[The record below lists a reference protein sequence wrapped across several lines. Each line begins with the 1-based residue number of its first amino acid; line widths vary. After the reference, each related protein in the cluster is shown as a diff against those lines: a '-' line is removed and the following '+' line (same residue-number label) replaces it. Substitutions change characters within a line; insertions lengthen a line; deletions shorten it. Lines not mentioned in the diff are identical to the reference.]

1 MTRAKWVLPV
11 LFGLA
16 VAVPA
21 SPAAAQAQAEQQQQ
35 KPVADDPLFE
45 TLYAPELIMQHRRA
59 IGLTDQ
65 QRDAISK
72 LIGELQGRVVSLQ
85 WELLD
90 EVQQLKTAT
99 AGTRVDLDRSL
110 DQLGHVLDTEGK
122 IKRAH
127 LEMLVRIKNLLTPQ
141 QQATLD
147 RLRGEAGGQPGG

>member
-1 MTRAKWVLPV
+1 MTRAKWVLAV
-11 LFGLA
+11 LCLA
-16 VAVPA
+16 LGVQA
-21 SPAAAQAQAEQQQQ
+21 PAAAQETEQE
-35 KPVADDPLFE
+35 PVADDPLFE

-59 IGLTDQ
+59 IGLTDE

-72 LIGELQGRVVSLQ
+72 MIGELQGEVVSLQ

-90 EVQQLKTAT
+90 EVQQLKQAT

-110 DQLGHVLDTEGK
+110 DQLENVLETEGK
-122 IKRAH
+122 IKKAH

-147 RLRGEAGGQPGG
+147 RLRGGDAGQPPGG